1 MEINL
6 NSPYEAVIIERRTKT
21 VEKLT
26 VRSIVDFPV
35 EKRVSAQIK
44 ELGEPVILWSG
55 DAYDAI
61 GQWTD
66 TDVQNRLNE
75 LYNTPGQ

>member
-26 VRSIVDFPV
+26 VRSIVDFPG
-35 EKRVSAQIK
+35 ERRVSAQIK

>member
-26 VRSIVDFPV
+26 VRSIVDFPI

>member
-6 NSPYEAVIIERRTKT
+6 NSPYEAVLIERRTKT
-21 VEKLT
+21 IEKIT
-26 VRSIVDFPV
+26 VRSIIDFPS
-35 EKRVSAQIK
+35 EKRVVAQIR
-44 ELGEPVILWSG
+44 EIGEPVVLWSG

-75 LYNTPGQ
+75 IYNSPAQ